1 MNKLLLG
8 LAAVALLASCKQST
22 EINKT
27 KESKEKM
34 AVIYP
39 ETKMVDT
46 VDVYFGKEVADPY
59 RWLEDDNSEETGA
72 WVKAQNKISFNYLN
86 QIPGKDAIVERLTNL
101 YNYPRVSAPHKVGEY
116 FFFSKNDGLQNQWVT
131 FYKKGVDG
139 EELVFLN
146 SNTMSDDGTVTANMA
161 GASNN
166 DKYMAVSINRAGSD
180 WSEIR
185 VKEIATNKY
194 LKDEVLNVKF
204 SGASWFD
211 DGFFYSRFPEPKD
224 GNDFSAANEYH
235 SIYYHKLGTKQ
246 SKDAL
251 VWINKKAPKL
261 YYNVGLTEHQEYM
274 FLTEM
279 DGTEGV
285 NIYYAKPSLNPEWK
299 ILVDNFSQQ
308 GGIVDFKNGK
318 FLFLTDKD
326 APNYRLL
333 AVDPTNATEENW
345 ETIIP
350 EKDIKLNSVSSGGGK
365 MFASYLEKAS
375 TKIYKMSFDGKD
387 IEEVELPTFGTAGGF
402 SGKDDETKLYYG
414 FTSFTY
420 PYTIFE
426 YDVATGKSK
435 TFYKPNVDF
444 NPEDF
449 VAEQVWYPSK
459 DGTEIS
465 MFIVHKKGIK
475 MDGNRP
481 TLLYGYGGFNI
492 DLTPSFSISN
502 IILME
507 NGGVYAMAN
516 LRGGGEYGQDW
527 HKAGMKMKKQ
537 NVFDDFIAAGEYLIE
552 KNYTS
557 SKRLAIHGG
566 SNGGLLV
573 GACMTQRPELFQ
585 VALPAVGVLDMLR
598 FHKFTVGWGWTPEFG
613 SSEDSKEMFEYLL
626 AYSPL
631 HTLKKGVDYP
641 ATMVTTADHDD
652 RVVPAHSFKFVSE
665 LQKMN
670 SGKNPTLIRIETNAG
685 HGAGTPIS
693 KTIEQQADKWAF
705 MFYNMDIEAYKK

>member
-1 MNKLLLG
+1 MNKLLFG
-8 LAAVALLASCKQST
+8 LAGIALLASCEQST
-22 EINKT
+22 EINNT
-27 KESKEKM
+27 KESTEKM

-39 ETKMVDT
+39 ETRMVDT
-46 VDVYFGKEVADPY
+46 VDIYFGTKVADPY

-72 WVKAQNKISFNYLN
+72 WVKAQNKVTFDYLN
-86 QIPGKDAIVERLTNL
+86 QIPGRDTIVKRLTGL
-101 YNYPRVSAPHKVGEY
+101 YNYPRVSAPYKVGEY
-116 FFFSKNDGLQNQWVT
+116 FFFSKNDGLQNQSVT
-131 FYKKGVDG
+131 FFKKGVDG
-139 EELVFLN
+139 EEIEFLN
-146 SNTMSDDGTVTANMA
+146 SNTMSEDGTVTAQMA
-161 GASNN
+161 GASND

-180 WSEIR
+180 WSEIK

-194 LKDEVLNVKF
+194 LSDEVLNVKF

-235 SIYYHKLGTKQ
+235 SIYYHKLGTPQ
-246 SKDAL
+246 SEDAL
-251 VWINKKAPKL
+251 VWINNKEPKL

-274 FLTEM
+274 FLMEM

-285 NIYYAKPSLNPEWK
+285 NIYYAKPSLKPEWK
-299 ILVDNFSQQ
+299 TLVGDFSQQ
-308 GGIVDFKNGK
+308 GGIVDFKHGK

-333 AVDPTNATEENW
+333 AVDPNNAAEANW

-350 EKDIKLNSVSSGGGK
+350 EKDIKLNSVTTRGGQ

-375 TKIYKMSFDGKD
+375 AKIYKMNFEGKN
-387 IEEVELPTFGTAGGF
+387 IEEVKLPTFGTAGGF
-402 SGKDDETKLYYG
+402 SGKDEETKLYYG

-426 YDVATGKSK
+426 YDVATGESK
-435 TFYKPNVDF
+435 TFYKPDVDF

-481 TLLYGYGGFNI
+481 TLLYAYGGFNI

-552 KNYTS
+552 KKYTS
-557 SKRLAIHGG
+557 SERLAIHGG
-566 SNGGLLV
+566 SNGGLLI
-573 GACMTQRPELFQ
+573 GACMTQRPELFK

-598 FHKFTVGWGWTPEFG
+598 FHKFTVGWGWTPEYG
-613 SSEDSKEMFEYLL
+613 SSEESKEMFEYLL
-626 AYSPL
+626 GYSPL
-631 HTLKKGVDYP
+631 HNLKQGVDYP

-652 RVVPAHSFKFVSE
+652 RVVPAHSFKFVAE